1 MTSKINKN
9 LLNYLKLIIEINN
22 KSIANNWKILTGDKT
37 NHNFIILKDRK
48 ASELL
53 GLSLKSIKNY
63 KSTLKSYNL
72 ITVIPKFTVNT
83 NRYTYK
89 NISTLIVVDSAK
101 IAEFLKIHELNI
113 HPDCRKN
120 QDKFLNINKPLTKL
134 TSNQN
139 IKKVV
144 NNRKK
149 DPKRPNKNII
159 NYIKNL
165 LLSNNIIKVKYK
177 SLLTLT
183 SLFIK
188 NKSIFRQAL
197 DKTILRRDIASYI
210 GSTVSKLLNPIGYII
225 KMYNII
231 HNNYRQSLK
240 ILETLQN
247 QTIDPYNTNKNLTY
261 EGFI

>member
-22 KSIANNWKILTGDKT
+22 KSIANNWKILSGDKT

-63 KSTLKSYNL
+63 KHTLKSYNL

-89 NISTLIVVDSAK
+89 NISTLIVVDLNK
-101 IAEFLKIHELNI
+101 IAKFLKIYELNI
-113 HPDCRKN
+113 HPHDSKN
-120 QDKFLNINKPLTKL
+120 QDKFLNVNKSLTKL
-134 TSNQN
+134 TANQKSKNIGDSNKQ
-139 IKKVV
+139 K
-144 NNRKK
+144 
-149 DPKRPNKNII
+149 PKPINKNVI

-165 LLSNNIIKVKYK
+165 LLSNNIKVKYK

-188 NKSIFRQAL
+188 NKPIFRQAL

-225 KMYNII
+225 KMFNII

-240 ILETLQN
+240 IFETLQN
-247 QTIDPYNTNKNLTY
+247 QTIDLYNTNKNLIY

>member
-1 MTSKINKN
+1 MKSKINKN

-22 KSIANNWKILTGDKT
+22 KSIANNWKILSGDKT

-89 NISTLIVVDSAK
+89 NISTLIVVDSAQ

-113 HPDCRKN
+113 HLDCSKN

-134 TSNQN
+134 TPNQN
-139 IKKVV
+139 IKKVG

-149 DPKRPNKNII
+149 DPKRPNKNVI

-165 LLSNNIIKVKYK
+165 LLSNNIKVKYK

-240 ILETLQN
+240 IFETLQN
-247 QTIDPYNTNKNLTY
+247 RKIDLYSTNNNLVY

>member
-1 MTSKINKN
+1 MIKSKINKN
-9 LLNYLKLIIEINN
+9 LYNYLKLIIEINN
-22 KSIANNWKILTGDKT
+22 KSIANNWKILSKDKA
-37 NHNFIILKDRK
+37 NHNFIILKDKK

-63 KSTLKSYNL
+63 KHTLKSYNL

-89 NISTLIVVDSAK
+89 NISTLIVVDLNK
-101 IAEFLKIHELNI
+101 ITNFLKIHELNI
-113 HPDCRKN
+113 HPNDSKN
-120 QDKFLNINKPLTKL
+120 QDKFLNINKQLTNL
-134 TSNQN
+134 TPKQR
-139 IKKVV
+139 IKNMVDI
-144 NNRKK
+144 NKK
-149 DPKRPNKNII
+149 DPKQTNKNVI

-165 LLSNNIIKVKYK
+165 LLSNNIKVKYK

-225 KMYNII
+225 KMFNII

-240 ILETLQN
+240 TLESLQN
-247 QTIDPYNTNKNLTY
+247 KRINPYNTNNTVY
-261 EGFI
+261 DGFI